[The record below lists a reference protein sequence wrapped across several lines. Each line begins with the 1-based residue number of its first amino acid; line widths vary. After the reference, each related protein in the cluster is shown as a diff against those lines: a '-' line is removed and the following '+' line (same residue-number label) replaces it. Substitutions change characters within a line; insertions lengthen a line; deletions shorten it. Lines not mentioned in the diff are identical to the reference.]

1 MPKLIRCPN
10 GHFYDFDRTPRCPYC
25 AADEIYPPMPPDCP
39 GEEEFMRRLA
49 EREAAERERG
59 VTVEVPPVDERTD
72 KTVPLDDSGTDR
84 TSAGGWQ
91 RTLLTVTAALA
102 AACTLFSF
110 LDMVLIW

>member
-25 AADEIYPPMPPDCP
+25 SLEDVLPPMPPDCP

-59 VTVEVPPVDERTD
+59 VTVEVPPVDRTAPRFGRD
-72 KTVPLDDSGTDR
+72 F
-84 TSAGGWQ
+84 
-91 RTLLTVTAALA
+91 TLSKGRKEHA
-102 AACTLFSF
+102 F
-110 LDMVLIW
+110 